1 MSLGA
6 YTRKRDFTRTKEP
19 APAKKTRSAPESHRF
34 VIQKHDASRLHY
46 DFRLEIDGALK
57 SWAVP
62 KGVPFEKGEKHL
74 AVQVE
79 DHPLEYAGFEGIIPK
94 GQYGGGTV
102 MVWDE
107 GAFECLGG
115 DPAKDLEA
123 GKLHFSLEGRKLK
136 GEWTLIRIKGRESHD
151 WLLLKSGESTR
162 PIGAKKDNESAVSG
176 RTMAQIA
183 KDQDAEWQSNRAEP
197 KTKATTKSK
206 AKPETKT
213 KAKTNDMPAFIEPMK
228 ATLLGEPPADGDWI
242 YELKFDGYR
251 ALAMKSGD
259 SVRLFSSNA
268 KDFTTRFAEIT
279 EGISSLK
286 ADSAI
291 LDGEIVALDEEGRS
305 SFQLL
310 QAIELGEE
318 RPPIVF
324 YVFDLLSLDGVKCMD
339 QPLRSRRERLAGL
352 LRDAPEPI
360 RYSAEIEGDPRRL
373 LKEIARRGLEGIMG
387 KERDSVYEPGRR
399 SRAWI
404 KLKCIHEQEFV
415 IGGYTP
421 PEGTRSHF
429 GALLVG
435 YYEKDELRFAGKVGT
450 GFNQALLKSL
460 HRKLQALARESC
472 PFTDMPGTTRSRW
485 SKSLGSRETLHWV
498 EPRIVCQ
505 LKFTEWTRDGKLRHP
520 VFLGVRE
527 DKDAREVVR
536 ERPAPS
542 KRKRQ

>member
-1 MSLGA
+1 MSLRTYA
-6 YTRKRDFTRTKEP
+6 SKRDFTRTKEP
-19 APAKKTRSAPESHRF
+19 SGAKKKAGNAPKSHRF

-102 MVWDE
+102 MVWDAGE
-107 GAFECLGG
+107 FESLGSSN
-115 DPAKDLEA
+115 PAKDLA
-123 GKLHFSLEGRKLK
+123 SGKLHFSLKGRKLK
-136 GEWTLIRIKGRESHD
+136 GEWTLVRIKGRESHD
-151 WLLLKSGESTR
+151 WLLIKSGESAR
-162 PIGAKKDNESAVSG
+162 PLGAKKENESAVSG
-176 RTMAQIA
+176 RSMARIA
-183 KDQDAEWQSNRAEP
+183 KDQDAEWQSNRASS
-197 KTKATTKSK
+197 KTKEAL
-206 AKPETKT
+206 
-213 KAKTNDMPAFIEPMK
+213 PAFIEPMK
-228 ATLLGEPPADGDWI
+228 ATLVAEPPAHGDWI

-251 ALAMKSGD
+251 ALAMKSGR
-259 SVRLFSSNA
+259 SVRLLSSNA
-268 KDFTTRFAEIT
+268 KDFTARYPEIT
-279 EGISSLK
+279 EGISSLR
-286 ADSAI
+286 ARSAI
-291 LDGEIVALDEEGRS
+291 IDGEIVALDDEGRS

-318 RPPIVF
+318 RPPIAF
-324 YVFDLLSLDGVKCMD
+324 YAFDLLSLDGVKCLD
-339 QPLRSRRERLAGL
+339 EPLSSRRERLASI
-352 LRDAPEPI
+352 LRDAKEPI
-360 RYSAEIEGDPRRL
+360 RYSAEIGGDPRRL

-399 SRAWI
+399 SRSWI

-435 YYEKDELRFAGKVGT
+435 YYEKEELRFAGKVGT
-450 GFNQALLKSL
+450 GFNEALLKSL
-460 HRKLQALARESC
+460 HRKMRALSREAC
-472 PFTDMPGTTRSRW
+472 PFADMPGTTRSRW
-485 SKSLGSRETLHWV
+485 SKKAGSRETLHWV

-505 LKFTEWTRDGKLRHP
+505 LRFTEWTRDGKLRHP

-527 DKDAREVVR
+527 DKDPREVVR
-536 ERPAPS
+536 ERPAARKQ
-542 KRKRQ
+542 KRK

>member
-1 MSLGA
+1 MSLRTYA
-6 YTRKRDFTRTKEP
+6 SKRDFTRTKEP
-19 APAKKTRSAPESHRF
+19 PAAKKTKSATESNRF
-34 VIQKHDASRLHY
+34 VIQKHDATRLHY
-46 DFRLEIDGALK
+46 DFRLEVDGALK

-62 KGVPFEKGEKHL
+62 KGMPFEKGEKHL

-102 MVWDE
+102 MVWDA
-107 GAFECLGG
+107 GAYECLGST
-115 DPAKDLEA
+115 PAKDLAA
-123 GKLHFSLEGRKLK
+123 GKLHFSLQGKKLK
-136 GEWTLIRIKGRESHD
+136 GEWTLVRIKGRESHD
-151 WLLLKSGESTR
+151 WLLIKSGESTR

-176 RTMAQIA
+176 RSMAGIA
-183 KDQDAEWQSNRAEP
+183 KDRDAEWQSNRALP
-197 KTKATTKSK
+197 KTKEA
-206 AKPETKT
+206 
-213 KAKTNDMPAFIEPMK
+213 PAFIEPMK
-228 ATLLGEPPADGDWI
+228 ATLLAEPSASGDWI

-251 ALAMKSGD
+251 ALAMKTGR
-259 SVRLFSSNA
+259 SVQLFSSNA
-268 KDFTTRFAEIT
+268 KDFTPRFPEIV
-279 EGISSLK
+279 EGISSLS
-286 ADSAI
+286 ARSAI

-318 RPPIVF
+318 RPPIAF
-324 YVFDLLSLDGVKCMD
+324 YAFDLLSLDGVNCMD
-339 QPLRSRRERLAGL
+339 QPLRSRRERLAAL
-352 LRDAPEPI
+352 LRDAKEPI
-360 RYSAEIEGDPRRL
+360 RYSAEIEGDPKRL
-373 LKEIARRGLEGIMG
+373 LKEISRRGLEGVIG
-387 KERDSVYEPGRR
+387 KKRDSVYEPGRR

-404 KLKCIHEQEFV
+404 KLKCLHEQEFV

-421 PEGTRSHF
+421 PEGTRAHF

-435 YYEKDELRFAGKVGT
+435 YYEKEKLRFAGKVGT
-450 GFNQALLKSL
+450 GFNEALLKSL
-460 HRKLQALARESC
+460 HRKMRALSRESC

-485 SKSLGSRETLHWV
+485 SKGAGSREKLHWV

-536 ERPAPS
+536 ERPVAS
-542 KRKRQ
+542 KQKRK